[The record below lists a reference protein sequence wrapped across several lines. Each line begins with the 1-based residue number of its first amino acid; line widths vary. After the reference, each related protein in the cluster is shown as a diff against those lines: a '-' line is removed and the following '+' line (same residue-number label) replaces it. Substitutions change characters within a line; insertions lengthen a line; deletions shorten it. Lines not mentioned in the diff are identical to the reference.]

1 LFFDRFNWSI
11 RHLVAIRF
19 DDTRLRVEELMR
31 RREVL
36 QSVLFS
42 ANEVLTIT
50 GPESGFDGSSD
61 VRLGHAE
68 AVHLVNPANAF
79 NCKR

>member
-1 LFFDRFNWSI
+1 MLLNDFCNPLVIDRK
-11 RHLVAIRF
+11 
-19 DDTRLRVEELMR
+19 RLNLRLT
-31 RREVL
+31 
-36 QSVLFS
+36 S
-42 ANEVLTIT
+42 ANRTLDF
-50 GPESGFDGSSD
+50 GPDSGFDGSSD